1 VGIGWYDKT
10 YANKGDGVT
19 ENAKEI
25 FEQAG
30 ALLKG
35 HFLLTSG
42 LHSPVY
48 WEKFKVLQSPP
59 HTEQLCRMIADHF
72 RDQKIEV
79 VAAPTTGG
87 IILAFETAK
96 QLGVR
101 GIFAEKTGEKE
112 RAFKRGF
119 NIEPDERVLIV
130 DDIMTTGGSI
140 RQTMDAVEKLGGN
153 IIGIGV
159 LVDRS
164 EQKVDFGVPLFSCLR
179 AEAATYSPDNCPL
192 CQAGVPLVKPG
203 GG

>member
-1 VGIGWYDKT
+1 MSQID
-10 YANKGDGVT
+10 
-19 ENAKEI
+19 AKEI

-42 LHSPVY
+42 LHSPIY

-101 GIFAEKTGEKE
+101 GVFAERTGEKE

-119 NIEPDERVLIV
+119 NIKPGERVLIV
-130 DDIMTTGGSI
+130 DDIFTTGGSL
-140 RQTMDAVEKLGGN
+140 RQTMEAVKRLGGK
-153 IIGIGV
+153 IVGIGV

-164 EQKVDFGVPLFSCLR
+164 IEEIDFGVPFFSCLR
-179 AEAATYSPDNCPL
+179 TEAVTYPPEDCPL
-192 CQAGVPLVKPG
+192 CKEGIPLVKPG